1 MTTHVMNKTQCMQYF
16 YNSYRQET
24 EALLKDFDAEFSEPL
39 DKEGKKLKQVNWY
52 WLLQYQDK
60 EGPIITRGI
69 STYASSF
76 ASIED

>member
-39 DKEGKKLKQVNWY
+39 DKEGKKLKQVN
-52 WLLQYQDK
+52 
-60 EGPIITRGI
+60 
-69 STYASSF
+69 
-76 ASIED
+76 